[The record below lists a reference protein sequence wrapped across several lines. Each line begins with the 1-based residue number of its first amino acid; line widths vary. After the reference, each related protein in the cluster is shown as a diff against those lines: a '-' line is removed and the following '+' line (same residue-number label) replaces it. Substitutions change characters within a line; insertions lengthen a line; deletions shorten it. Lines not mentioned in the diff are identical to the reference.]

1 MYFLLPGL
9 LCQDET
15 FLVDG
20 FIGEAIALS
29 LIQQIL
35 STRYGLFTAQEFT
48 ELFTAVTKGKVVKAA
63 SDHPLI
69 DTVSSRSLRLYL
81 AKDLPLILS
90 CDRSFRKKVK
100 AARLVSSFNVTTS
113 KPQILLS
120 AGTLSSKII
129 PVYKLPGTPGYVGG
143 FIGAAVNLSDF
154 TVVDIPAAIP
164 EVNDII
170 SQAETAGKFTTVH
183 AQSHQLLNSIN
194 KACLVT
200 TTKQVFSRNLA
211 IEASLKPGN
220 ITQAHQPSPKSFV
233 ALDNLVAT
241 SQQVKAGMG
250 FCRFV
255 SKLSAHGKKTHKI
268 SPVSQVSRSLAITEE
283 LLQSSE

>member
-29 LIQQIL
+29 LIQQML
-35 STRYGLFTAQEFT
+35 SARYGLFTAQELT
-48 ELFTAVTKGKVVKAA
+48 ELVTAAPTGKVIKAA
-63 SDHPLI
+63 IDNPLI

-90 CDRSFRKKVK
+90 CDRSFWKKVE
-100 AARLVSSFNVTTS
+100 AARFVSSLQVTIS
-113 KPQILLS
+113 QPQILLS

-129 PVYKLPGTPGYVGG
+129 PVHKLPGTPGYVGG
-143 FIGAAVNLSDF
+143 FIGAAVDLSGF
-154 TVVDIPAAIP
+154 TVVDIPTAIP

-194 KACLVT
+194 KTCLVT
-200 TTKQVFSRNLA
+200 TTKQVFSRTTA
-211 IEASLKPGN
+211 IEIALKPGN
-220 ITQAHQPSPKSFV
+220 ITQANQSAPKNFA
-233 ALDNLVAT
+233 ALDNVVVT

-250 FCRFV
+250 YCRFV
-255 SKLSAHGKKTHKI
+255 SELSAHSKKTHKI
-268 SPVSQVSRSLAITEE
+268 SPAFQVPTPLAMTEE
-283 LLQSSE
+283 IPR